1 MTEEPDGT
9 EQDTNRTNEQFSIQ
23 LRSATAKRLA
33 AIFLNNPRLTL
44 KQIYK
49 ILRDSEIPPSFTKSA
64 LRGVMARWRKR
75 GLLLTDGYFYT
86 LNPIWGMR
94 ALILGLGGEDSVRE
108 QGILDSITSIK
119 TAPRQ
124 VVLELTP
131 RWWSEVFDIPAAWRE
146 RAVVRTRIDLYLAG
160 AMCELCEQKP
170 RPRDRAKRHV
180 HREHTFTIEVF
191 PRGKV
196 HIWTKDDPRWLDKL
210 GRWLKKGGFGPSDLR
225 LVASAI
231 ERVLTTSRATLELP
245 LKVTPSPIEEWNLRI
260 EFQDRIADLR
270 LVRSHFGR
278 PYGEIEVRADER
290 YIADWLGMVTGAS
303 ITVMK
308 DEKRL
313 EELEERVR
321 KQARQIQETLEEID
335 KYKKATEALVEE
347 KERIEKERKK
357 AKDTEPEYIG

>member
-1 MTEEPDGT
+1 MDDEPDGT
-9 EQDTNRTNEQFSIQ
+9 GRDTNRTDGQFTIA
-23 LRSATAKRLA
+23 LRSATSRRLA

-49 ILRDSEIPPSFTKSA
+49 ILRESEIPPSFTKSA
-64 LRGVMARWRKR
+64 LRNVLARWRKR
-75 GLLLTDGYFYT
+75 GLLLTDGYFYN
-86 LNPIWGMR
+86 LNPIWG
-94 ALILGLGGEDSVRE
+94 AQVLIEALGGKESVRE
-108 QGILDSITSIK
+108 QGILDSLSSIK
-119 TAPRQ
+119 PAPRQ

-160 AMCELCEQKP
+160 AMCKLCEQKP

-210 GRWLKKGGFGPSDLR
+210 GKWLKKGGFGPSDLR
-225 LVASAI
+225 LIASAI
-231 ERVLTTSRATLELP
+231 ERQLTTSRATLELP
-245 LKVTPSPIEEWNLRI
+245 LKVSPSPIDEWNLHI
-260 EFQDRIADLR
+260 EFQDRTADLR
-270 LVRSHFGR
+270 LVRSHFGP

-290 YIADWLGMVTGAS
+290 YIADWLGMVSGAS

-308 DEKRL
+308 DDERL
-313 EELEERVR
+313 VELEEKVK

-347 KERIEKERKK
+347 KERIEEERKK
-357 AKDTEPEYIG
+357 TKGDRPELI